1 VDVPVSFIGSWSY
14 NDNEKYSG
22 NGIIINHKPV
32 DAGCGWVGMASKATY
47 YIPAA
52 ATGGSYPSGCPSL

>member
-1 VDVPVSFIGSWSY
+1 MDVPVSFIGSWSY

-22 NGIIINHKPV
+22 NGIIINLLMLV
-32 DAGCGWVGMASKATY
+32 VAVGMASKATY

-52 ATGGSYPSGCPSL
+52 ATGGSYLSGCPSL